1 MSLVWN
7 QFQKLLLIYLNRVIS
22 HMSQDSGAREFIVEP
37 QELLDALR
45 IARAQSYWLDSSA
58 TYRQSIISWI
68 EKTRRRSAKMKRIES
83 VVDHCVRGEQLPNHQ
98 SS

>member
-1 MSLVWN
+1 
-7 QFQKLLLIYLNRVIS
+7 
-22 HMSQDSGAREFIVEP
+22 MSQDSGAREFIEEP

-58 TYRQSIISWI
+58 TYRQSILMWI

>member
-1 MSLVWN
+1 MSRDL
-7 QFQKLLLIYLNRVIS
+7 
-22 HMSQDSGAREFIVEP
+22 GAQEFNVEP

-45 IARAQSYWLDSSA
+45 AARAKSYWLDSSV

-68 EKTRRRSAKMKRIES
+68 EKTKRRGAKMKRIES
-83 VVDHCVRGEQLPNHQ
+83 VVDHCVRGELLPNHQ